1 MASILS
7 EIRTL
12 TGDYALRDQD
22 CEMFRVLSQA
32 LQPLETDLHEHI
44 HIENNILFPRAMQLE
59 ALLNEKPK

>member
-12 TGDYALRDQD
+12 TGDYPLRGQD
-22 CEMFRVLSQA
+22 LEMFRVVSQA

-44 HIENNILFPRAMQLE
+44 HLENNILFPRAMHLE
-59 ALLNEKPK
+59 ALLNEGPN